1 MSKPIAVLGDVTNY
15 GGRIITASGN
25 GYCGIDGVALLG
37 DLASCPKCK
46 SIGRIIEGASNF
58 IIDGKPVAYDG
69 CIVVCKCTPVGGH
82 RIIALKS
89 TVYINISNNSLSNSS
104 QSNSIINKQEIHQ
117 KIADN
122 WIGFQIDSNK
132 DYSGLNFIVTLNNG
146 QLLKGTFDQNNKAR
160 LTIDTQCDSAR
171 IEIESLEN
179 LGDDNN
185 ISSITENLLKTII
198 G

>member
-1 MSKPIAVLGDVTNY
+1 MIKQIAVLGDITNY

-37 DLASCPKCK
+37 DLASCPKCR
-46 SIGRIIEGASNF
+46 STGRIIDGANDF
-58 IIDGKPVAYDG
+58 VIDGKPVAYDG
-69 CIVVCKCTPVGGH
+69 CIVACRCSPAGSH

-89 TVYINISNNSLSNSS
+89 TMYINISNNSLPNSS
-104 QSNSIINKQEIHQ
+104 QADSIINNQEINK
-117 KIADN
+117 KISDK
-122 WIGFQIDSNK
+122 WIGFQIDSNR

-160 LTIDTQCDSAR
+160 LTIDTQCDSAK
-171 IEIESLEN
+171 IEIENLEN
-179 LGDDNN
+179 LENDNN
-185 ISSITENLLKTII
+185 ISSVTENLLKAIM

>member
-1 MSKPIAVLGDVTNY
+1 MIQQIAVLGDVTNY

-25 GYCGIDGVALLG
+25 GYCGIDGIALLG
-37 DLASCPKCK
+37 DLASCPKCR
-46 SIGRIIEGASNF
+46 STGRIIEGANDF
-58 IIDGKPVAYDG
+58 VIDGKPVAYDG
-69 CIVVCKCTPVGGH
+69 CIIACKCTPVGGH

-89 TVYINISNNSLSNSS
+89 TMYINISNNSLSNSS

-117 KIADN
+117 KKADN
-122 WIGFQIDSNK
+122 WIGFQIASNR

>member
-1 MSKPIAVLGDVTNY
+1 MSKQVAILGDATNY
-15 GGRIITASGN
+15 GGRIITASGQ
-25 GYCGIDGVALLG
+25 GYSDGAQIALLG
-37 DLASCPKCK
+37 DLVSCPRC
-46 SIGRIIEGASNF
+46 SSTGRIIEGANDF
-58 IIDGKPVAYDG
+58 VIDGKPVAYDG
-69 CIVVCKCTPVGGH
+69 CIIACKCTPVGGH

-89 TVYINISNNSLSNSS
+89 TMYINISNNSLSNSS

-117 KIADN
+117 KKADN
-122 WIGFQIDSNK
+122 WIGFQIASNR

>member
-1 MSKPIAVLGDVTNY
+1 MSKQVAILGDATNY
-15 GGRIITASGN
+15 GGRIITASGQ
-25 GYCGIDGVALLG
+25 GYSDGAQIALLG
-37 DLASCPKCK
+37 DLVSCPRC
-46 SIGRIIEGASNF
+46 SSTGRIIEGANDF
-58 IIDGKPVAYDG
+58 VIDGKPVAYDG
-69 CIVVCKCTPVGGH
+69 CIIACKCTPVGGH

-89 TVYINISNNSLSNSS
+89 TMYINISNNSLSNLS
-104 QSNSIINKQEIHQ
+104 QPNSIINKQEINQ

>member
-1 MSKPIAVLGDVTNY
+1 MIQQIAVLGDVTNY

-25 GYCGIDGVALLG
+25 GYCGIDGIALLG
-37 DLASCPKCK
+37 NLASCPKCR
-46 SIGRIIEGASNF
+46 STGRIIEGANDF
-58 IIDGKPVAYDG
+58 VIDGKPVAYDG
-69 CIVVCKCTPVGGH
+69 CIVACRCSPVGNH
-82 RIIALKS
+82 RIIASKS
-89 TVYINISNNSLSNSS
+89 TMYINISNNSLSNLS
-104 QSNSIINKQEIHQ
+104 QPNSIINKQEINQ

-122 WIGFQIDSNK
+122 WIGFQIASNR

-160 LTIDTQCDSAR
+160 LTIDTQCDSAK

>member
-1 MSKPIAVLGDVTNY
+1 MIQQIAVLGDVSNY

-25 GYCGIDGVALLG
+25 GYCGIDGIALLG
-37 DLASCPKCK
+37 DLASCPKCR
-46 SIGRIIEGASNF
+46 STGRIIEGANDF
-58 IIDGKPVAYDG
+58 VIDGKPVAYDG
-69 CIVVCKCTPVGGH
+69 CIIACKCTPVGGH

-89 TVYINISNNSLSNSS
+89 TMYINISNNSLSNSS

-117 KIADN
+117 KKADN
-122 WIGFQIDSNK
+122 WIGFQIASNR

>member
-1 MSKPIAVLGDVTNY
+1 MIKQIAILGDITNY
-15 GGRIITASGN
+15 SGRIITTSGN
-25 GYCGIDGVALLG
+25 GYCGIDGIALLG
-37 DLASCPKCK
+37 DLASCPKCR
-46 SIGRIIEGASNF
+46 STGRIIEGANDF
-58 IIDGKPVAYDG
+58 VIDGKPVAYDG
-69 CIVVCKCTPVGGH
+69 CIIACKCTPVGGH

-89 TVYINISNNSLSNSS
+89 TMYINISNNSLSNSS

-117 KIADN
+117 KKADN
-122 WIGFQIDSNK
+122 WIGFQIASNR

>member
-1 MSKPIAVLGDVTNY
+1 MIQQIAVLGDVTNY

-25 GYCGIDGVALLG
+25 GYCGIDGIALLG
-37 DLASCPKCK
+37 DLASCPKCR
-46 SIGRIIEGASNF
+46 STGRIIEGANDF
-58 IIDGKPVAYDG
+58 VIDGKPVAYDG
-69 CIVVCKCTPVGGH
+69 CIIACKCTPVGGH

-104 QSNSIINKQEIHQ
+104 QSNSIINKQEINQ

>member
-1 MSKPIAVLGDVTNY
+1 MIQQIAVLGDVTNY

-25 GYCGIDGVALLG
+25 GYCGIDGIALLG
-37 DLASCPKCK
+37 DLASCPKCR
-46 SIGRIIEGASNF
+46 STGRIIEGANDF
-58 IIDGKPVAYDG
+58 VIDGKPVAYDG
-69 CIVVCKCTPVGGH
+69 CIIACKCTPVGGH

-117 KIADN
+117 KKADN
-122 WIGFQIDSNK
+122 WIGFQIASNR

>member
-1 MSKPIAVLGDVTNY
+1 MIQQIAVLGDVTNY

-25 GYCGIDGVALLG
+25 GYCGIDGIALLG
-37 DLASCPKCK
+37 DLASCPKCR
-46 SIGRIIEGASNF
+46 STGRIIEGANDF
-58 IIDGKPVAYDG
+58 VIDGKPVAYDG
-69 CIVVCKCTPVGGH
+69 CIVACRCSPVGNH
-82 RIIALKS
+82 RIIASKS
-89 TVYINISNNSLSNSS
+89 TMYINISNNSLSNLS
-104 QSNSIINKQEIHQ
+104 QPNSIINKQEINQ

-122 WIGFQIDSNK
+122 WIGFQIASNR

-160 LTIDTQCDSAR
+160 LTIDTQCDSER

>member
-1 MSKPIAVLGDVTNY
+1 M
-15 GGRIITASGN
+15 
-25 GYCGIDGVALLG
+25 
-37 DLASCPKCK
+37 
-46 SIGRIIEGASNF
+46 
-58 IIDGKPVAYDG
+58 
-69 CIVVCKCTPVGGH
+69 
-82 RIIALKS
+82 
-89 TVYINISNNSLSNSS
+89 YINISNNSLSNSS
-104 QSNSIINKQEIHQ
+104 QSNSIINKQEINQ

-122 WIGFQIDSNK
+122 WIGFQIDSNR

>member
-1 MSKPIAVLGDVTNY
+1 MIQQIAVLGDVTNY

-25 GYCGIDGVALLG
+25 GYCGIDGIALLG
-37 DLASCPKCK
+37 DLAFCPKCR
-46 SIGRIIEGASNF
+46 STGRIIEGANDF
-58 IIDGKPVAYDG
+58 VIDGKPVAYDG
-69 CIVVCKCTPVGGH
+69 CIVACRCSPVGNH
-82 RIIALKS
+82 RIIASKS
-89 TVYINISNNSLSNSS
+89 TMYINISNNSLSNLS
-104 QSNSIINKQEIHQ
+104 QPNSIINKQEINQ

-122 WIGFQIDSNK
+122 WIGFQIASNR

>member
-1 MSKPIAVLGDVTNY
+1 MIQQIAVLGDVTNY

-25 GYCGIDGVALLG
+25 GYCGIDGIALLG
-37 DLASCPKCK
+37 DLASCPKCR
-46 SIGRIIEGASNF
+46 STGRIIEGANDF
-58 IIDGKPVAYDG
+58 VIDGKPVAYDG
-69 CIVVCKCTPVGGH
+69 CIIACKCTPVGGH

-89 TVYINISNNSLSNSS
+89 TMYINISNNSLSNSS

-117 KIADN
+117 KKADN

>member
-1 MSKPIAVLGDVTNY
+1 MSKQVAILGDATNY
-15 GGRIITASGN
+15 GGRIITASGQ
-25 GYCGIDGVALLG
+25 GYSDGAQIALLG
-37 DLASCPKCK
+37 DLVSCPRC
-46 SIGRIIEGASNF
+46 SSTGRIIEGANDF
-58 IIDGKPVAYDG
+58 VIDGKPVAYDG
-69 CIVVCKCTPVGGH
+69 CIIACKCTPVGGH

-104 QSNSIINKQEIHQ
+104 QSNSIINKQEINQ

-122 WIGFQIDSNK
+122 WIGFQIASNR